1 MLVLM
6 LAFLHGGT
14 TSIYLDKV
22 EQKESNLEGVKSR
35 LPLGVFFIFFMMT
48 AWAGKQRA
56 PAHSLRLMSSQYVL
70 SYRNTRAQHRHP
82 VMKRL

>member
-22 EQKESNLEGVKSR
+22 EQRESNLEGVKSR
-35 LPLGVFFIFFMMT
+35 LPLGVWFFYDDCMGWNT
-48 AWAGKQRA
+48 A
-56 PAHSLRLMSSQYVL
+56 SS
-70 SYRNTRAQHRHP
+70 HP
-82 VMKRL
+82 LASSHVF

>member
-6 LAFLHGGT
+6 LAFLHGAT

-35 LPLGVFFIFFMMT
+35 LPLGVWF
-48 AWAGKQRA
+48 
-56 PAHSLRLMSSQYVL
+56 L
-70 SYRNTRAQHRHP
+70 
-82 VMKRL
+82 